1 MRHYCGPLFLLIIA
15 LILPAPSLPLSSPSH
30 SAILSTNPLLLLIDD
45 ALCRQIIRRLETRVY
60 SSPPFTSSL
69 PDPKGR
75 ESTYDYLLFLAGLL
89 RPTPVQ
95 PPEPGHVPKLGSAA
109 GKAFQPI
116 FTFAFRHGLVSGGI
130 VGYKGQGGG
139 AESNFEYVRD
149 GVRVKDCHFLS
160 STGCLSLCE
169 RGCGE
174 VAELIYAEIFGTEG
188 ARLSVKPEWK
198 TEGGTGCKWVFG
210 GDGGEKRNNEPI
222 LESCK
227 MFVKDER

>member
-1 MRHYCGPLFLLIIA
+1 M
-15 LILPAPSLPLSSPSH
+15 
-30 SAILSTNPLLLLIDD
+30 
-45 ALCRQIIRRLETRVY
+45 Y

-116 FTFAFRHGLVSGGI
+116 FTFAFRHGLVSGGESARGTKRASRSGEWHSGSSSKRRKIISHLLASLVAGI

-174 VAELIYAEIFGTEG
+174 VAELIYAEIFGAEG